1 MTTAPSR
8 NAISTWVTILL
19 CLVLAT
25 GCQTSDT
32 TLRDSGRSEAYITGF
47 HDGRHSGMKEAG
59 NYLEHVVKDVQRFE
73 QDADYKAGWLA
84 GEQEG
89 IRMQQQANAAVGSA
103 EGYRIAKEADKS
115 VEKDIEKAAR
125 SAIKDVDTDS
135 LKTLK

>member
-1 MTTAPSR
+1 MIGAPSKKTL
-8 NAISTWVTILL
+8 STWVAISLWLL
-19 CLVLAT
+19 LTA

-32 TLRDSGRSEAYITGF
+32 TLRDSGRSDAYITGF

-73 QDADYKAGWLA
+73 TDADYRSGWLA

-115 VEKDIEKAAR
+115 AERDIEKAGERAL
-125 SAIKDVDTDS
+125 KDVDADS
-135 LKTLK
+135 LKSLK